1 MDKNILLS
9 STFSS
14 MIEAAPKDHTHT
26 PDEVGAAEKNHTH
39 TATEVAGVA
48 VLGEDGKVLPEQLP
62 EIKTEPD
69 YTYGTEDLVAGESEL
84 AEGKLYFVY
93 E

>member
-9 STFSS
+9 STFSTT
-14 MIEAAPKDHTHT
+14 IEAAPKDHTHT
-26 PDEVGAAEKNHTH
+26 ADDVT
-39 TATEVAGVA
+39 GVA
-48 VLGEDGKVLPEQLP
+48 KLGADGKVLPEQLP